1 MLGFLALLAFLP
13 VLATVV
19 LMASFNW
26 PAKKAMPVVW
36 LGAVGLGLLV
46 WRRAPVRVA
55 VATVEGA
62 LSAFILLI
70 IVFGAILLLNTLKN
84 SGAMAVISKGSHGIS
99 NDRRIQAIIIGWMF
113 GAFVEGAAGFGTP
126 AAWARC
132 S

>member
-46 WRRAPVRVA
+46 WRMGARAR
-55 VATVEGA
+55 
-62 LSAFILLI
+62 SSRD
-70 IVFGAILLLNTLKN
+70 N
-84 SGAMAVISKGSHGIS
+84 
-99 NDRRIQAIIIGWMF
+99 RR
-113 GAFVEGAAGFGTP
+113 GTKCLQSLDYCL
-126 AAWARC
+126 W
-132 S
+132 SYSFT